1 MIYHPVSGTFMEIT
15 GVMWLVLILSLIV
28 CAYMAWNIGANDVAN
43 AMGTSVGSK
52 ALTLKQAVIIAA
64 IFEFCGAFF
73 AGDAVTDTVR
83 KGILVVDFET
93 ATDDF
98 ANDLMYGFIAAMM
111 AAAIWLTT
119 ATRLGLP
126 VSTTHSIIGG
136 IIGVGLVLE
145 VQHDTSLIN
154 WEKTQEVV
162 MSWVASPL
170 MGGLL
175 AFGTFWIVR
184 ETILESSNPEERSRW
199 LAPIMAIPTF
209 FVLGIAL
216 QFKALKGFFGRAQA
230 NGWIEDKY
238 EWIPVK
244 ENGSFDPF
252 TPYCSPDAEII
263 TDECLNAIHEG
274 AWVPIN
280 SIIIAFIIALI
291 AASVL
296 AYVLR
301 NYEFKGEEDGFHG
314 VERIFVWL
322 QVITAAYVAFAHGAN
337 DRSNAIG
344 PMAAVYQV
352 LSSGGEIQ
360 ASAPVP
366 LWLVLLGSAG
376 IAIGVMTWGWRVMD
390 TIGHK
395 ITDITP
401 TRGFA
406 AEFGAATTILIFSM
420 PFLAV
425 PVSTTHTLVGAVVG
439 VGLAGGAKAVD
450 FRVFG
455 KIASSWVASLPA
467 AGFGSIAIYVA
478 AGSDPIKLLVVIP
491 IAFAIVAYVIW
502 ATWDDEIYVEDALSD
517 AGSADTKGAQTHFE
531 IFHTHALAVEETVG
545 HMLSAVKA
553 AADGEDA
560 EDHIRSTVEAE
571 LRADDVKNDIRRRL
585 GSGQIS
591 VLQGRDEV
599 LRMVSRQDRIADYA
613 QNVAEQLSFRELF
626 VDEKARGMLKEMAE
640 AVSKTT
646 SLYEDA
652 VSQLKDVALSGYT
665 KAGRER
671 LGELIDAVNLAE
683 HEADL
688 VESKAAAY
696 VFSHGEDA
704 PLAAVHMYRVLQR
717 MDDVAN
723 ACEKAANGLLSI
735 VYN

>member
-1 MIYHPVSGTFMEIT
+1 M
-15 GVMWLVLILSLIV
+15 IV

-43 AMGTSVGSK
+43 AMGTSVGSR

-64 IFEFCGAFF
+64 VFEFCGAFF

-93 ATDDF
+93 VTDDF

-216 QFKALKGFFGRAQA
+216 QFKALKGFFARAEG
-230 NGWIEDKY
+230 NGWIDDKY
-238 EWIPVK
+238 DWLPVK
-244 ENGSFDPF
+244 ENGSWDPF
-252 TPYCSPDAEII
+252 VE
-263 TDECLNAIHEG
+263 NA
-274 AWVPIN
+274 WFPIN
-280 SIIIAFIIALI
+280 SIILAFIIAVI
-291 AASVL
+291 AAGVL

-352 LSSGGEIQ
+352 LSSGGELSS
-360 ASAPVP
+360 SAPVP

-406 AEFGAATTILIFSM
+406 AEFGAATTILIFLM

-455 KIASSWVASLPA
+455 KIVSSWVASLPA

-478 AGSDPIKLLVVIP
+478 SGSDPIKLLVIIP

-517 AGSADTKGAQTHFE
+517 AGSADNKGAPTHFE
-531 IFHTHALAVEETVG
+531 LFHTHALAVEETVG
-545 HMLSAVKA
+545 HMLSAVNA
-553 AADGEDA
+553 AADGDDP
-560 EDHIRSTVEAE
+560 EDHIKSTVEAE
-571 LRADDVKNDIRRRL
+571 LRADEVKNDIRRRL

-591 VLQGRDEV
+591 VLQGKDE
-599 LRMVSRQDRIADYA
+599 LFRMVSRQDRIADYA

-626 VDEKARGMLKEMAE
+626 VDKEARGMLKEMAE

-671 LGELIDAVNLAE
+671 LGELIDEVNLAE
-683 HEADL
+683 HEADM